1 MVPSNASI
9 SCQSSCM
16 DLSQRRLRN
25 QYING
30 SRLDD
35 PAEVVRALGA
45 VQAQD
50 YYSALWAI
58 GLRLHGVCEATVEQ
72 AIAERRILRTWP
84 MRGTLHFVATED
96 VRWLIELLAPRT
108 LQRNAARLL
117 RDFAIDRPVIKR
129 ASKIV
134 QAALSGGN
142 ALTRVALYEQL
153 DAHRIDTGQQ
163 RGLHIL
169 WWVAHEGLICC
180 GPRAGKQHTFV
191 LLDEW
196 VPTPSSLTREESLAL
211 LARRYFA
218 HHGPATLAD
227 FVWWSGLTVVDANVA
242 IEGARS
248 QLSSEEHD
256 KTTWWSGAGAPGRT
270 IRSARCHLL
279 PVYDEYTVGYA
290 DRSAALD
297 PVHAKH
303 VVAGHG
309 IFRAPIVIEGRVVGS
324 WTRKIKKD
332 RVDIHVV
339 PLTRFDREQLRHI
352 HDAAERYGKFLGL
365 AANVSKS

>member
-1 MVPSNASI
+1 
-9 SCQSSCM
+9 M
-16 DLSQRRLRN
+16 DIAQRRLRN

-30 SRLDD
+30 SRLED

-50 YYSALWAI
+50 YYSALWAL
-58 GLRLHGVCEATVEQ
+58 GLRLRGVCEAEVEQ
-72 AIAERRILRTWP
+72 AIVERRIVRTWP
-84 MRGTLHFVATED
+84 MRGTLHFVAAED

-117 RDFAIDRPVIKR
+117 REFAIDHAVLKR

-134 QAALSGGN
+134 KAALSGGG
-142 ALTRVALYEQL
+142 ALTRAALYEQL
-153 DAHRIDTGQQ
+153 DARGIDTGKQ

-169 WWVAHEGLICC
+169 WWLAHEGLICC

-191 LLDEW
+191 LLEEW
-196 VPTPSSLTREESLAL
+196 VPTPSSLTREEGLAL

-227 FVWWSGLTVVDANVA
+227 FVWWSGLTVADANVG

-248 QLSSEEHD
+248 GLSAEESN
-256 KTTWWSGAGAPGRT
+256 KTIWWSGAGARGRT
-270 IRSARCHLL
+270 IRSASCHLL

-297 PVHAKH
+297 PVHARH
-303 VVAGHG
+303 DVAGHG

-332 RVDIHVV
+332 RVDIDVV
-339 PLTRFDREQLRHI
+339 PLTRFNREQLRRI
-352 HDAAERYGKFLGL
+352 QDAAERYGSFLGL
-365 AANVSKS
+365 AAKVNNS

>member
-1 MVPSNASI
+1 ME
-9 SCQSSCM
+9 
-16 DLSQRRLRN
+16 LSQRRLRN

-30 SRLDD
+30 SRLED

-58 GLRLHGVCEATVEQ
+58 GLRLHGAREADVEK
-72 AIAERRILRTWP
+72 AIVERRILRTWP
-84 MRGTLHFVATED
+84 MRGTLHFIAAED
-96 VRWLIELLAPRT
+96 ARWLIELLAPRT

-134 QAALSGGN
+134 KAALSGGR
-142 ALTRVALYEQL
+142 ALTRAALYEQL
-153 DAHRIDTGQQ
+153 DTHGIETGKQ
-163 RGLHIL
+163 RGMHIL
-169 WWVAHEGLICC
+169 WWLAHEGLICC
-180 GPRAGKQHTFV
+180 GTRAGKQHTFV

-196 VPTPSSLTREESLAL
+196 VPTPSSLTREEALAL

-227 FVWWSGLTVVDANVA
+227 FVWWTGLTSADANVA

-248 QLSSEEHD
+248 QLSSETNN
-256 KTTWWSGAGAPGRT
+256 KTTWWSGAGALGRT
-270 IRSARCHLL
+270 IRSAPCQLL

-303 VVAGHG
+303 AAAGHG

-332 RVDIHVV
+332 LVDIHVV
-339 PLTRFDREQLRHI
+339 PLTRFDREQLGCI

-365 AANVSKS
+365 VAEVNEG